1 VSDDDRRP
9 DLLYH
14 YTTTQGL
21 IGILDSDCLW
31 ATEVR
36 FLNDVSEASYGREV
50 VLEALRAAI
59 KAEQDK
65 GRLRNLRTAL
75 SYFTPRLGW
84 DMSSIVVC
92 FSEQPDQ
99 LSQWRAYGR
108 GGGFA
113 IGFDRSA
120 LEQERTF
127 ADAPAFY
134 LVPVMY
140 ERSAQL
146 RAAAGSIRQ
155 YLDHPKMAKLESG
168 EGVAVAL
175 FLQVAVF
182 KNVAF
187 EEEREWRAVTHVG
200 VNPCPLKFRPSPW
213 GPTPYG
219 TFPLRTAHDAT
230 SPVREVRVGPS
241 LTRTR
246 SEPESTCFSSHTG
259 WTYRSSPRKCR
270 CGSGRSTANKH
281 SLRPPVLPP
290 ASHAAT

>member
-1 VSDDDRRP
+1 
-9 DLLYH
+9 
-14 YTTTQGL
+14 
-21 IGILDSDCLW
+21 
-31 ATEVR
+31 
-36 FLNDVSEASYGREV
+36 
-50 VLEALRAAI
+50 
-59 KAEQDK
+59 
-65 GRLRNLRTAL
+65 
-75 SYFTPRLGW
+75 
-84 DMSSIVVC
+84 
-92 FSEQPDQ
+92 
-99 LSQWRAYGR
+99 
-108 GGGFA
+108 
-113 IGFDRSA
+113 
-120 LEQERTF
+120 
-127 ADAPAFY
+127 
-134 LVPVMY
+134 MY

-241 LTRTR
+241 AHPDTVRAGVDLLLK
-246 SEPESTCFSSHTG
+246 SHG
-259 WTYRSSPRKCR
+259 LDVPVIPSKVP
-270 CGSGRSTANKH
+270 
-281 SLRPPVLPP
+281 LR
-290 ASHAAT
+290 